1 MQVGV
6 EASAA
11 AVPNRPDM
19 TEEPATRFVL
29 RPVEP
34 ADVPHVYRL
43 VRGLAE
49 YERLL
54 HEMTCVEDDF
64 RRALFGPAPRGYA
77 MLAWVGAD
85 AVGLAVWYYT
95 FSTFTCG
102 PDLFL
107 EDIFVEPAWRGR
119 GIGLAL
125 FRALAR
131 VARDQKCRRMEWR
144 VLNWNRTAID
154 FYRRIGARPLRDWT
168 VQQLEGEALAALA
181 D

>member
-1 MQVGV
+1 M
-6 EASAA
+6 AA
-11 AVPNRPDM
+11 
-19 TEEPATRFVL
+19 TFVL
-29 RPVEP
+29 RDATPD
-34 ADVPHVYRL
+34 DVPHVYRL

-49 YERLL
+49 YEQLL
-54 HEMTCVEDDF
+54 HEMTCSEDDF
-64 RRALFGPAPRGYA
+64 RHALFGPVPRGHA
-77 MLAWVGAD
+77 MLAWAGTD

-107 EDIFVEPAWRGR
+107 EDIFVEPPWRGR

-131 VARDQKCRRMEWR
+131 RAREQKCRRMEWR
-144 VLNWNRTAID
+144 VLDWNQTAID
-154 FYRRIGARPLRDWT
+154 FYRRIGAHPMRDWT
-168 VQQLEGEALAALA
+168 VQQLEGDALAALA